1 LHPPD
6 RSRYRCVGLGV
17 EAMESTKESDLV
29 TAVLMYAIRCLAEG
43 DHVALQNMKFGPRE
57 IEALREMNVSDLYR
71 VESLRAHCLDIA
83 LNRQVYWPMIDH
95 LRVQRESE
103 ETLQSLIA
111 ADAPHEM
118 LLILF
123 GLNARDYGRLRRT
136 LSVNPSVGRPPE
148 ADEESSH
155 RLWQAWSS
163 RVDGDEAGLLAPT
176 DYLEL
181 HRETGVPMRAIWNLT
196 QRWAQYGNLTG
207 QNDNDA
213 AQVGGDE

>member
-1 LHPPD
+1 MHPPD